1 MKKLIAL
8 VLALALIFSFAACAK
23 TETAT
28 ETPAETSEA
37 PAETPAETSE
47 APAETAEAPAET
59 ASESSF
65 VWNGQKEVWS
75 ILPTTGAEGLIL
87 INDAM
92 GSVMEA
98 EGFTYVKKDA
108 NGDPSAQVTFVEDAI
123 AAGNVGCLMIAAMD
137 VDMLQEVVGRAIDA
151 GIAVAML
158 GADPDYE
165 IAGNVYTAYSITGMF
180 AVEAAYDW
188 AKQRVAEGGNVPTDA
203 NGNFEVACDIFLD
216 IRDGVYRSNA
226 IVGTVDATD
235 GLVRVSETTSY
246 GQSAYSDAFDNAQTV
261 LAAHPDCRI
270 FIAYEPEEAMGAAA
284 AIADYAEQ
292 NGLDLADF
300 CVMPCYAEDTTFTE
314 MYTASVADHSSSAI
328 KGYSTYGDP
337 AEERNGEV
345 IIPPVL
351 TGEHLA
357 DILLGV
363 CGVGDYTWTYGETYF
378 DTVTAVNVYGFEVS
392 WSMGQ
397 ENPAAQYE
405 SATYIG

>member
-8 VLALALIFSFAACAK
+8 LLALVMVLSFAACGS
-23 TETAT
+23 TQE
-28 ETPAETSEA
+28 PAADADQPAAEAPAAEEPAAEA
-37 PAETPAETSE
+37 PAEEPAEE
-47 APAETAEAPAET
+47 PAPAETAFA
-59 ASESSF
+59 
-65 VWNGQKEVWS
+65 WNGQKEVWS

-92 GSVMEA
+92 GAAMEA

-108 NGDPSAQVTFVEDAI
+108 EGNPANQVSFVEDAI
-123 AAGNVGCLMIAAMD
+123 AAGNVGALMIAAMD
-137 VDMLQEVVGRAIDA
+137 VDMLKDVVAQAIEK

-180 AVEAAYDW
+180 AVEAAQAW
-188 AKQRVAEGGNVPTDA
+188 ADQRVADGGNVPTVD
-203 NGNFEVACDIFLD
+203 GKYEVACDIYLD

-226 IVGTVDATD
+226 MVGTVDAAENLT
-235 GLVRVSETTSY
+235 RVATTTSY
-246 GQSAYSDAFDNAQTV
+246 GNDAYNTAFNNAQDV
-261 LAAHPDCRI
+261 LGAHPDCRI

-292 NGLDLADF
+292 NNLDLADF

-314 MYTASVADHSSSAI
+314 MYEAAKADPAANAI

-337 AEERNGEV
+337 PEMRDGEM

-357 DILLGV
+357 EILLGV

-378 DTVTAVNVYGFEVS
+378 DTVTSVNVFGFETS

-405 SATYIG
+405 QVEFIG